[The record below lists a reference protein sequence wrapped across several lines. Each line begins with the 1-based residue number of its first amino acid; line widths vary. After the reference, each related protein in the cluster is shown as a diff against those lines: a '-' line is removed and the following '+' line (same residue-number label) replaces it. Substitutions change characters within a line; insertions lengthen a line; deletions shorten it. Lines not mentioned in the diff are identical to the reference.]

1 MSFADQPSL
10 TWFQRFVLLAY
21 AGFAVFGVLNFA
33 IKSLAPDSDVPPPPM
48 WERLLMFP
56 GSLLA
61 AIVGGCILIRYFTRD
76 KD

>member
-10 TWFQRFVLLAY
+10 TWFQRLGLLAY
-21 AGFAVFGVLNFA
+21 AGFAIVVIVNFA
-33 IKSLAPDSDVPPPPM
+33 AEALAPDSDAPPPST

-61 AIVGGCILIRYFTRD
+61 AIVGGCLLIRYFMRD